1 MTNTETENQ
10 NRKAN
15 PFAEELTP
23 DNCAVVLIDHQTGLL
38 QFLPSIEPTVLK
50 NNILGL
56 AKTAKAFNLPIV
68 MGTSWAAGPNGP
80 TMPELRELLPDVEPI
95 ERPFVNFWN
104 DPTSKAAVEATGR
117 KKLIIAGLAT
127 EVCVA
132 FPSIAAVQEGYDVYA
147 VIDASSD
154 WNPLVQQVT
163 AMRLASAGVVV
174 TTWVAVLAELARN
187 TQENGKFIAQFLR
200 EHVGSYSAAWNNF
213 MATSANAEAVAKA
226 VGV

>member
-1 MTNTETENQ
+1 MNNTIENTTG
-10 NRKAN
+10 RN
-15 PFAEELTP
+15 PFAEELTT
-23 DNCAVVLIDHQTGLL
+23 DNAACLLIDHQTGLL
-38 QFLPSIEPTVLK
+38 QFLTSIEPTVLK

-56 AKTAKAFNLPIV
+56 AKTAKTFNLPVV

-80 TMPELRELLPDVEPI
+80 TMPELREILPDVEPI

-104 DPTSKAAVEATGR
+104 DEKSKAAVVATGR

-132 FPSIAAVQEGYDVYA
+132 FPAIAAVQEGYDVYA
-147 VIDASSD
+147 VIDASAD
-154 WNPLVQQVT
+154 WNPLVQQIT

-187 TQENGKFIAQFLR
+187 TQENGKYIGQFLR
-200 EHVGSYSAAWNNF
+200 DHVGSYGAAWDNF
-213 MATSANAEAVAKA
+213 MATSPNAEQIAAAVNAA
-226 VGV
+226 